1 MRLKLFYRSLPALF
15 VCSLT
20 PLTAFAQP
28 KVWVTPSLQRTGPTD
43 AAGSG
48 TFAQIYAGRGE
59 SESFQVVVQA
69 PASGLSNVNFSV
81 SNLSGPGGATIPSS
95 AFSLFRE
102 QYVYVDRSSVNWWGT
117 NQPLGAGW
125 YPDGLIPFTDPVSGA
140 PLKGAQ
146 IQAVPFNL
154 NAARNQP
161 IWVDLTVPRTATPG
175 TYTGTFTVSSNQGN
189 VTGTISV
196 TVWHFTLPVKSA
208 LKSAFLYWTT
218 QDLNSDAELL
228 RNRISPLR
236 SDTGNQSALVSMGL
250 QTVGLP
256 FYSGSAAGSCYMS
269 APPSVASVRAS
280 AAQQESSLSRMV
292 YSTDEVG
299 YCTSLYPLIKQWGN
313 VLHQAGVSNLAT
325 LPPTPALFDDGSG
338 SGRSAIDIWTV
349 MGISYDAT
357 NVRAAIN
364 KGDSVWSYTALVQ
377 DGFSPK
383 WQIDFSPVNF
393 RIQPGFISQSLGL
406 SGLLYWRT
414 DYWSNDPWNQVN
426 TEGQF
431 SSNNYPGEGMLVYP
445 GSQVGIAGVAPS
457 MRLKWIR
464 DGVDDY
470 DYVALLKAAGQSTLA
485 MNLSAS
491 AATDWSTWTQDA
503 NVVANVRM
511 QLGQALDQA
520 YGGGTSTSSGS
531 SDSAASSGSS
541 DSTASSGSTAS
552 STPATPPV
560 TAPANVAPYVVSVYP
575 VNNGRSITFTYT
587 VGDANGGGDLAGASL
602 LLNSTLNGQGSC
614 WFYYDLNTAV
624 VSLANDAG
632 TDWSSVLQGTSGV
645 ISNSQ
650 CSIAGT
656 GFGAYRSGNNAIVT
670 VTIYL
675 KNFYGNKTI
684 YMQGMDRA
692 GLSSGYQSM
701 GKWDLP

>member
-1 MRLKLFYRSLPALF
+1 MRHQIFHRSLSALF
-15 VCSLT
+15 LCSLM
-20 PLTAFAQP
+20 PLMAFAQP
-28 KVWVTPSLQRTGPTD
+28 KVWVTSSLQRTGPSD

-48 TFAQIYAGRGE
+48 TFAQIYAGKGE

-81 SNLSGPGGATIPSS
+81 SSLSGPGGATIPGS

-102 QYVYVDRSSVNWWGT
+102 QYVYVDKSSVNWNGT

-140 PLKGAQ
+140 PIKGAQ

-154 NAARNQP
+154 TSARNQP
-161 IWVDLTVPRTATPG
+161 IWVDLLVPRTATPG
-175 TYTGTFTVSSNQGN
+175 SYTGTFTVTSDQGS
-189 VTGTISV
+189 VTGTIAV
-196 TVWHFTLPVKSA
+196 TVWHFTLPVQSA
-208 LKSAFLYWTT
+208 LKSAFLYWTA
-218 QDLNSDAELL
+218 QDINADMELL
-228 RNRISPLR
+228 RNRVSPLR
-236 SDTGNQSALVSMGL
+236 TDPRDQSALVGMGL

-256 FYSGSAAGSCYMS
+256 FYSGASNGYCAMS
-269 APPSVASVRAS
+269 QPPSLADLRASS
-280 AAQQESSLSRMV
+280 AAQNPSLTQVV
-292 YSTDEVG
+292 YSTDEIIN
-299 YCTSLYPLIKQWGN
+299 CSSLYPLIKQWGN
-313 VLHQAGVSNLAT
+313 VLHQAGISNLAT
-325 LPPTPALFDDGSG
+325 LPPIPELFDDGSG
-338 SGRSAIDIWTV
+338 TGRSAVDMWAI
-349 MGISYDAT
+349 MGISYNAN
-357 NVRAAIN
+357 NVRSAIS

-377 DGFSPK
+377 DSYSPK
-383 WQIDFSPVNF
+383 WEIDFSPVNY

-406 SGLLYWRT
+406 TGLLYWRN
-414 DYWSNDPWNQVN
+414 DFWSGDPWNQVN

-445 GSQVGIAGVAPS
+445 GYQVGIAGVAPS

-470 DYVALLKAAGQSTLA
+470 DYVAMLKAVGQTTQA
-485 MNLSAS
+485 MNLAAS
-491 AATDWSTWTQDA
+491 VGADWTNWTHDPNA
-503 NVVANVRM
+503 LANVRL

-520 YGGGTSTSSGS
+520 YGGSATTTTSSSSGSTSSSSTSSGS
-531 SDSAASSGSS
+531 TSASAP
-541 DSTASSGSTAS
+541 
-552 STPATPPV
+552 PATV
-560 TAPANVAPYVVSVYP
+560 STNIAPGVVSVYP

-587 VGDANGGGDLAGASL
+587 VGDANGGADLAGAGL

-614 WFYYDLNTAV
+614 WFYYDLNTAI
-624 VSLANDAG
+624 VSLADDSGAN
-632 TDWSSVLQGTSGV
+632 WSSVLQGTGGT

-670 VTIYL
+670 VTVNL

-684 YMQGMDRA
+684 YMLGIDRE